1 MAGIRKKKWKTKT
14 GEHVCYE
21 ITYYVNGK
29 LYRKSGFKTKLQAQQ
44 ALPEITDI
52 VTSNATFE
60 QIANKY
66 INRHCEIEC
75 KQSTIDLYKQY
86 LKVNLKNFKLDKA
99 TDIKKKDIES
109 LLLEFKKNGLS
120 NKTINNIMIFISAV
134 YNYGIDIEILSKNP
148 CNGLKTLRVENK
160 GIHVLSE
167 EEIELFLQKA
177 KEITPDYYA
186 LFATAIYT
194 GMRRGELLALTW
206 QDINFKDNTINID
219 KQLYKGQATSTKTTS
234 STRKIDMSQNLAN
247 ILREYRKELTV
258 IHKLVFCMANGRPL
272 HAYNMSER
280 YYKKVL
286 KSVSAE
292 LPYENDIEKLRFHD
306 LRHTHASYLLSNN
319 VPVKYV
325 QNRLGHSSSKV
336 TIDTYWQY
344 LPSDKGKAMDVL
356 SRLDIRKK
364 VQKIKNEQN
373 MSIKN

>member
-247 ILREYRKELTV
+247 ILREYRNELTV